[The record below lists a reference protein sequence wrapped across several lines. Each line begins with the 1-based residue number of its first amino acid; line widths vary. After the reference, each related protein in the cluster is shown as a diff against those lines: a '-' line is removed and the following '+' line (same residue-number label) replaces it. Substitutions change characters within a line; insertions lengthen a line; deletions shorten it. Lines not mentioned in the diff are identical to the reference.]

1 VVPSRFAQ
9 CWRAMVFDIFEKQM
23 RELGYTKRM
32 YDLLVCCDPLTQL
45 TCSWLKFASNV
56 RWPTLCLKCQQEE
69 FRKWLIANLAIDSLG
84 IPPNRLIGTIF
95 AEYATQREAEEVLPP

>member
-1 VVPSRFAQ
+1 MVLSRFAQ

-45 TCSWLKFASNV
+45 TSSWLKFVSNV